1 MYRKLSSP
9 MLTDTINRYE
19 VGLQCVF
26 KNIKTLTYTSTIH
39 NITYKGS
46 LKRSVQYFKLT
57 FLPVQ
62 HLIF

>member
-1 MYRKLSSP
+1 MYRKVISH
-9 MLTDTINRYE
+9 MLTGTINRYE

-26 KNIKTLTYTSTIH
+26 KNIETHITSPIY
-39 NITYKGS
+39 NITLKRC

-57 FLPVQ
+57 FLLVQ